1 MANNKNHIRNPLLEV
16 VDEDISKMPI
26 YLSFFE
32 KIGLTSALM
41 ISIGIFLLTFM
52 SLLVDIFV
60 KLNFFSIL
68 VDGIIMLASLAAIYF
83 IFNMLRKKIVTEALI
98 DTAFQHGVYNRLQHL
113 IENISRAQVD
123 SDIIIERISNLDM
136 KVENIMKE
144 RKAGVGIEEEM
155 GTKFYQRQIT
165 IGTSVLFAI
174 KAIFMMILTIAVF
187 MFLVNFNLGR
197 ITPYAALSIFIL
209 WWLFITNEFSLWK
222 DMSAWTMVFF
232 PVLVIPISVNILA
245 NFINYNVM
253 MAIIYIFLGLYV
265 LSYYAWVV
273 YVTTGVLPFI
283 TPKREREE
291 VSEFF
296 AAQQKGMI
304 NEIVDDAKCRISNFK
319 K

>member
-1 MANNKNHIRNPLLEV
+1 MASNKNHIRNPLLE

-32 KIGLTSALM
+32 KIGLTSALI

-60 KLNFFSIL
+60 KLNLFSIL
-68 VDGIIMLASLAAIYF
+68 IDGIIMLASLAAIYF
-83 IFNMLRKKIVTEALI
+83 IFNMLKKKIVTEALI

-155 GTKFYQRQIT
+155 GTKFYQQQIT
-165 IGTSVLFAI
+165 TGTSVLFTI

-232 PVLVIPISVNILA
+232 PVLVIPISVNLLA

-253 MAIIYIFLGLYV
+253 MALIYLLLGLYA
-265 LSYYAWVV
+265 LSYYAWAI
-273 YVTTGVLPFI
+273 YVTTGTLPFI
-283 TPKREREE
+283 TPKREEE
-291 VSEFF
+291 ELSKFF

-304 NEIVDDAKCRISNFK
+304 NEIVDDAKYRISKIK